1 MEDKIISILKNINKN
16 LDNSGSNSPAINPE
30 EVIPLEI
37 PPTDSLYYRTYVD
50 DVVYIGSSDSY
61 SGYAGVDSLGNV
73 YFNHRGEFT
82 IENLKKF
89 WNDYLV
95 TMANYPLNNLDKMKH
110 TSIMGCDVYFE
121 KDADDFVLN
130 SFLEF
135 LQLNA
140 TTNRHDFF

>member
-50 DVVYIGSSDSY
+50 DVVYIGSSGSY

-82 IENLKKF
+82 IENLKEF
-89 WNDYLV
+89 LESHS
-95 TMANYPLNNLDKMKH
+95 AQC
-110 TSIMGCDVYFE
+110 G
-121 KDADDFVLN
+121 VLN
-130 SFLEF
+130 KLITEISVPDNVNMLERVPSKN
-135 LQLNA
+135 LKTILAN
-140 TTNRHDFF
+140 NV